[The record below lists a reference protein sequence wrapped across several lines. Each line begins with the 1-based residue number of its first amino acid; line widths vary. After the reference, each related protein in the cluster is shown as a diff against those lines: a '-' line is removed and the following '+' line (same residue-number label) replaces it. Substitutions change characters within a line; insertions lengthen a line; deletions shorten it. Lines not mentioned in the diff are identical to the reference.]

1 MSKICRMCGYAAE
14 DKQKFCPG
22 CGSSLADA
30 IQPGVTPTF
39 VADARIRGPVDAP
52 DGTGSDHSA
61 EYSGRSTYDTS
72 GSAQTGAY
80 DGHYAYDDASGVT
93 PDKLVLQPI
102 VAALLSVFVLNGL
115 GQMING
121 QVGKGLLLLGLQVIL
136 GIITCG
142 ISVIPGYIVIGIDA
156 YKCAQ
161 ALQDGK
167 TIGKWGFFGS

>member
-1 MSKICRMCGYAAE
+1 MCSYAAE

-30 IQPGVTPTF
+30 IQPGAAPTF
-39 VADARIRGPVDAP
+39 VTDARIPSPVDAP
-52 DGTGSDHSA
+52 DGAGSDHSGG
-61 EYSGRSTYDTS
+61 YSGTS
-72 GSAQTGAY
+72 GSDHTGAY
-80 DGHYAYDDASGVT
+80 DGHYAYDNASGVT

-102 VAALLSVFVLNGL
+102 VAALLSVFILNGL

-121 QVGKGLLLLGLQVIL
+121 QIGKGLLLLGLQVVL
-136 GIITCG
+136 GTITCG
-142 ISVIPGYIVIGIDA
+142 ISVLPGYIVIGIDA

-161 ALQDGK
+161 ALQEGK

>member
-1 MSKICRMCGYAAE
+1 MCSYAAE

-30 IQPGVTPTF
+30 IQPGVT
-39 VADARIRGPVDAP
+39 
-52 DGTGSDHSA
+52 GSDHSA
-61 EYSGRSTYDTS
+61 EYGGRSTYDTS
-72 GSAQTGAY
+72 GSDQTGAY
-80 DGHYAYDDASGVT
+80 DGHYAYDDASSVT

-102 VAALLSVFVLNGL
+102 VAALLSLLVLFGL

-121 QVGKGLLLLGLQVIL
+121 QVGKGLLLLGLQLIL
-136 GIITCG
+136 AIITCG

-161 ALQDGK
+161 ALQEGR
-167 TIGKWGFFGS
+167 TIGKWSFFGK

>member
-30 IQPGVTPTF
+30 IQPGETPTF
-39 VADARIRGPVDAP
+39 VADARIPSPIDAP
-52 DGTGSDHSA
+52 DGGRSDHSGG
-61 EYSGRSTYDTS
+61 YGDTS
-72 GSAQTGAY
+72 GSDHTDAY
-80 DGHYAYDDASGVT
+80 NGHYAYDNASGVT

-121 QVGKGLLLLGLQVIL
+121 QVGKGLLLLGLQVVL
-136 GIITCG
+136 AIITCG
-142 ISVIPGYIVIGIDA
+142 ISAIPGYIVIGIDA

-161 ALQDGK
+161 ALQEGK